1 MIYIFGG
8 SYAVDENNPISWPTR
23 LDQTHQVTNLA
34 KPNTSNSD
42 MLLSLLAIHE
52 KLTSEDVVI
61 VVWNDYMFP
70 YTGSIRNLPLEQ
82 QEKLLADYF
91 EYFYNNE
98 LAYEHYLYTLNRFK
112 ELCSKSKLIVLWSSP
127 SNQSTTY
134 TWPWEQDFH
143 LNWKKHTFAVNFANE
158 IRPGLV
164 YFSKH
169 ELKKMNIKGDEL
181 KKILVDDPRPNHIGS
196 ASVHDEIYK
205 TINKFIT
212 DTAAGIITLD
222 IL

>member
-8 SYAVDENNPISWPTR
+8 SYAVNETNPISWPTR

-34 KPNTSNSD
+34 KANTSNSD

-52 KLTSEDVVI
+52 KLTSKDVVI

-70 YTGSIRNLPLEQ
+70 YTGAIRNLPLER

-91 EYFYNNE
+91 EYFYNNK
-98 LAYEHYLYTLNRFK
+98 LAFEHYLYTLNRFK

-143 LNWKKHTFAVNFANE
+143 LNWKKHIFAVTFENE

-164 YFSKH
+164 YFSKC
-169 ELKKMNIKGDEL
+169 ELKAMNLKGDAL
-181 KKILVDDPRPNHIGS
+181 KKILTDDPRPNHIGS

-212 DTAAGIITLD
+212 DTATGIVTLD
-222 IL
+222 IS

>member
-8 SYAVDENNPISWPTR
+8 SYAVNENNPISWVTQ
-23 LDQTHQVTNLA
+23 LDRAYRVTNLA

-42 MLLSLLAIHE
+42 MLLSLLAVHE
-52 KLTSEDVVI
+52 KLTSDDVVI

-70 YTGSIRNLPLEQ
+70 YTGSIRTLPLEK

-134 TWPWEQDFH
+134 AWPWEQDFH
-143 LNWKKHTFAVNFANE
+143 LNWKKHIFAVTFENE

-169 ELKKMNIKGDEL
+169 ELRKMNIKGDEL
-181 KKILVDDPRPNHIGS
+181 KKMLIDDPRPNHIGRV
-196 ASVHDEIYK
+196 SVHNEIYE

-212 DTAAGIITLD
+212 NTATGIINLD
-222 IL
+222 VS